1 MKEHN
6 FVVQK
11 PKGAYRPGPK
21 AHSLGSVVLR
31 RNFAKMARGTDPY
44 AGLPMVSHCLNVL
57 ELVCWGEKPM
67 TVSEI
72 ATRLD
77 LSKST
82 AHRVLQVMKEH
93 NFVVQ
98 KPKGAYRPGPK
109 AHSLGSVVLRRNFE
123 TEKIEPVMEEISR
136 ATNETVLFAVANAEF
151 PGLLVVSE
159 RETPHPI
166 RLQSYLGKC
175 ISEDIFGIKLDKVNL
190 AIRQAM
196 PATDYT
202 TSHQDKRI
210 KCISSIVYD
219 KKKAVKGV
227 LAIMVP
233 EDRLDAKTTK
243 RYTEL
248 CKDKAVFLGESTA

>member
-1 MKEHN
+1 
-6 FVVQK
+6 
-11 PKGAYRPGPK
+11 
-21 AHSLGSVVLR
+21 
-31 RNFAKMARGTDPY
+31 MARVSDQY
-44 AGLPMVSHCLNVL
+44 AGLPMVSHSLNVL
-57 ELVCWGEKPM
+57 ELVCWSEKPM

-72 ATRLD
+72 AQRLD

-93 NFVVQ
+93 NFVIQ
-98 KPKGAYRPGPK
+98 KPKGPYRPGPK
-109 AHSLGSVVLRRNFE
+109 AHALGSVVLRRSFAAD
-123 TEKIEPVMEEISR
+123 KIEPAMDEIAA
-136 ATNETVLFAVANAEF
+136 ATSETAVFAVASPEF

-175 ISEDIFGIKLDKVNL
+175 ISEETFGIKLEKVNL
-190 AIRQAM
+190 ATRVAM

-202 TSHQDKRI
+202 TSHQDERI

-219 KKKAVKGV
+219 KKKEVKGV

-233 EDRLDAKTTK
+233 KDRLDDKKVK
-243 RYTEL
+243 RYSQL
-248 CKDKAVFLGESTA
+248 CKEKAVSLGESTG

>member
-1 MKEHN
+1 
-6 FVVQK
+6 
-11 PKGAYRPGPK
+11 
-21 AHSLGSVVLR
+21 
-31 RNFAKMARGTDPY
+31 MARTSDQY

-57 ELVCWGEKPM
+57 ELVCWSEKPM

-72 ATRLD
+72 ALRLD

-93 NFVVQ
+93 DFVIQ
-98 KPKGAYRPGPK
+98 KPKGPYRPGPK
-109 AHSLGSVVLRRNFE
+109 VNSLGSVVLRRSFAAD
-123 TEKIEPVMEEISR
+123 KIELVMDEI
-136 ATNETVLFAVANAEF
+136 ATATSETAVFAIACPEC

-175 ISEDIFGIKLDKVNL
+175 ISEDTFGITLENL
-190 AIRQAM
+190 SPGIRAAM
-196 PATDYT
+196 PASDYT
-202 TSHQDKRI
+202 TSHQDERI

-219 KKKAVKGV
+219 KKKEVKGV

-233 EDRLDAKTTK
+233 EDRLDAKK
-243 RYTEL
+243 AERYSKL
-248 CKDKAVFLGESTA
+248 CFDKAAFLGEFMG

>member
-1 MKEHN
+1 
-6 FVVQK
+6 
-11 PKGAYRPGPK
+11 
-21 AHSLGSVVLR
+21 
-31 RNFAKMARGTDPY
+31 MARGADPY

-72 ATRLD
+72 AMRLD

-109 AHSLGSVVLRRNFE
+109 AHALGSVVLRRSFVAD
-123 TEKIEPVMEEISR
+123 KIEPVMDEIAR
-136 ATNETVLFAVANAEF
+136 ETNETAVFAVANPEF

-175 ISEDIFGIKLDKVNL
+175 ISEDVFGVKLDKVNV
-190 AIRQAM
+190 ATREAM

-202 TSHQDKRI
+202 TSHEDKRI

-219 KKKAVKGV
+219 KKKQVKGV
-227 LAIMVP
+227 LALMVP
-233 EDRLDAKTTK
+233 DDRLDTKTTK
-243 RYTEL
+243 KFTAL
-248 CKDKAVFLGESTA
+248 IKDKAVFLGDATA

>member
-1 MKEHN
+1 
-6 FVVQK
+6 
-11 PKGAYRPGPK
+11 
-21 AHSLGSVVLR
+21 
-31 RNFAKMARGTDPY
+31 MARASDPY

-72 ATRLD
+72 ALRLD

-109 AHSLGSVVLRRNFE
+109 AHALGSVVLRRSFASD
-123 TEKIEPVMEEISR
+123 KIEPIMDEIAR
-136 ATNETVLFAVANAEF
+136 ATNETAVFAVANPEF

-175 ISEDIFGIKLDKVNL
+175 ISEETFGVKLEKVNL
-190 AIRQAM
+190 ATREAM
-196 PATDYT
+196 PAADYT

-219 KKKAVKGV
+219 KKKQVKGV

-233 EDRLDAKTTK
+233 EDRLDAKTK
-243 RYTEL
+243 KAYTEL
-248 CKDKAVFLGESTA
+248 CKDKAVFLGDSTA